1 MSLRRSPVPRAP
13 VAVRAAA
20 VPLLAFPLLCAP
32 APSVAEVPPLGLA
45 QVVVTGNREPTSLDR
60 IVGDIVVIDA
70 ERIRASNADS
80 IEDLL
85 RREGGIQLSRNGGP
99 GQLASVLLRGVSA
112 SGMLVLVDGVRIGS
126 ATLGQVDFAGVPLAH
141 VERIEILRGPASSL
155 YGADA
160 VGGVIQIITRRGS
173 GAPHLTAQAAL
184 GELHSSRVDA
194 TLSGASGT
202 FDYALSLGREA
213 SRGISAVKPDDTF
226 GLFNPDRDG
235 FRRTDLQARGGVT
248 LAPGHRIGATFVAN
262 RLRAQYD
269 GAEFLPPT
277 FAPDPT
283 GDLRNRFDT
292 RVATLDYRGDLTKQW
307 TTTVTLSSQSD
318 DLVSGAQDLS
328 RFETRRRQLTW
339 QAAWTPVADQQFMA
353 ALERLEERV
362 DATDFGGSLRR
373 HTDALVVGYT
383 GSFGALKLQAD
394 GRHDH
399 NSVYG
404 DVSTGKLGAAI
415 ELRPGLTLRAVA
427 GTAFRAPAFNDL
439 YFPGYG
445 VATVGPERARSVEAT
460 LQWQAADASA
470 SATVYRNRV
479 RDLIAYEFDRSFCPP
494 DPAYDFGCARNLNRA
509 TLKGATLAARHR
521 TGAIAWRATVDFL
534 DAKDDATGERL
545 PRRAAHQESLGA
557 EWTGGPWSAAADW
570 LHVGAR
576 SEGGSQLP
584 AYQIVDLQAR
594 FRFVPHWRLEARLL
608 NAFDRRYEAV
618 RDYPALGRQAWLGV
632 RYDGRG
638 F

>member
-1 MSLRRSPVPRAP
+1 
-13 VAVRAAA
+13 VARVAA
-20 VPLLAFPLLCAP
+20 VSVLVLPALYAP
-32 APSVAEVPPLGLA
+32 APSVAQGPPLGLA
-45 QVVVTGNREPTSLDR
+45 PVVITGNREPTPLKR

-70 ERIRASNADS
+70 ERIRASSADS

-99 GQLASVLLRGVSA
+99 GQSASVLLRGVSA

-126 ATLGQVDFAGVPLAH
+126 ASLGQVDFAGIALAQI
-141 VERIEILRGPASSL
+141 ERIEILRGPASSL

-173 GAPHLTAQAAL
+173 GTPHLTAQAAL
-184 GELHSSRVDA
+184 GERRSSRLDA
-194 TLSGASGT
+194 ALGGASGAL
-202 FDYALSLGREA
+202 DYALSLGREA
-213 SRGISAVKPDDTF
+213 SRGISAVKPGDTF

-235 FRRTDLQARGGVT
+235 FRRTDLQARGGIA
-248 LAPGHRIGATFVAN
+248 LAPGHRVGATFVAN

-269 GAEFLPPT
+269 GAEFLPPS
-277 FAPDPT
+277 FAPDPS

-292 RVATLDYRGDLTKQW
+292 RVATLDYRGELTTQW
-307 TTTVTLSSQSD
+307 TTTATLSSQSD
-318 DLVSGAQDLS
+318 ELVSGAQALS
-328 RFETRRRQLTW
+328 RFQTRRRQLTW
-339 QAAWTPVADQQFMA
+339 QGAWTPVDDQQFMA

-362 DATDFGGSLRR
+362 DATVFGGSLRR
-373 HTDALVVGYT
+373 HTDAVVVGYT

-394 GRHDH
+394 GRHDR

-404 DVSTGKLGAAI
+404 DVSTGKLGVAL

-427 GTAFRAPAFNDL
+427 GSAFRAPAFNDL

-460 LQWQAADASA
+460 LQWQALDTSA
-470 SATVYRNRV
+470 SVTVYRNRV
-479 RDLIAYEFDRSFCPP
+479 RDLIAYESDRSFCPP
-494 DPAYDFGCARNLNRA
+494 DPGYDFGCARNLNRA
-509 TLKGATLAARHR
+509 TLQGATLSARHR
-521 TGAIAWRATVDFL
+521 TGQIAWRATVDFL

-545 PRRAAHQESLGA
+545 ERRAAHQESLGA
-557 EWTGGPWSAAADW
+557 EWTGGAWSAGAD
-570 LHVGAR
+570 LLRVGAR
-576 SEGGSQLP
+576 TEGGSRLP

-594 FRFVPHWRLEARLL
+594 YRFAANWRLEARLL
-608 NAFDRRYEAV
+608 NAFDRRYDVV

-632 RYDGRG
+632 RYDGLG